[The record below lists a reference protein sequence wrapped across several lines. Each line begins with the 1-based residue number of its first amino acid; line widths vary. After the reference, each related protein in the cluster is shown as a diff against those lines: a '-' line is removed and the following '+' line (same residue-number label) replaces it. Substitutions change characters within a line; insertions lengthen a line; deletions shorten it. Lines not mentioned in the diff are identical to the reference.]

1 MLTHLSDHNTG
12 SRYRL
17 AIPTDLV
24 GSPSNVSRA
33 WVLRSIDGENTPQEP
48 SPDGSEAAYQTATS
62 LWENSS
68 GRWRLVGK
76 SLLIGEPDLI
86 LASENQEGAG
96 RRFVSARK
104 RQYVEG

>member
-1 MLTHLSDHNTG
+1 MLTHLSDHDTEG
-12 SRYRL
+12 RYRL

-33 WVLRSIDGENTPQEP
+33 WVLRPIDGENTPQKP
-48 SPDGSEAAYQTATS
+48 SPDGSGAAYQTATG

-68 GRWRLVGK
+68 GRWRLVRK
-76 SLLIGEPDLI
+76 SLLIGEPGLI